1 MGLKSLKKSEEGT
14 GIMFTTRWSTSE
26 RKYDVLFD
34 RDVKVRMPDGTLLDG
49 NIYRP
54 ASNERFPVI
63 LGAHAYNKDLQSPPM
78 RPVGFTPM
86 RGYMESGDSTFF
98 ARRGYVHAV
107 FNVRGSGK
115 SEGFY
120 QLMGPLEVQDICNLI
135 EWLAA
140 QPWSTGDIG
149 MFGVSYFARL
159 AKAVAAA
166 GPKPLKAIF
175 APFAGTDDYRHRCY
189 HGGIL
194 AHGFITHWRNSL
206 HRPNYCSLYKEAH
219 GEAAYREAIAQAQHD
234 EEIMA
239 VPALREA
246 LQNPEAGTNALI
258 VDFLLHPFDGPFWRE
273 HSAQDAKARIPAYLG
288 ACWGNYGLHL
298 AGAFTAWRD
307 WQGPKKMVIGPGIYL
322 DRPVYQYQ
330 DESLRWFDHW
340 LKGVNNGVMDEP
352 PIRCFIPPTGE
363 WKSLS
368 DWPPPEARW
377 TTFYLHKDGILSE
390 HELWP
395 SEGADAFD
403 ESNFEHGS
411 ITYATPLLVENT
423 EVLGPSVLTLYL
435 STTDTDALLFVTLL
449 VIDRDD
455 KEHELTRGWLRASQR
470 RLREDSKRWEPI
482 QAHEDRE
489 PLEPGKVYEVCIPIV
504 ATARLFQA
512 GERIAVRIKGADE
525 EPPLN
530 SLQALARNHLR
541 RPRPARITIHHDE
554 SHPSHLD
561 LPVTRGNIVGTF
573 FSGGD
578 ISSFALSR

>member
-1 MGLKSLKKSEEGT
+1 
-14 GIMFTTRWSTSE
+14 MFTTKWSTSE
-26 RKYDVLFD
+26 RKYDVIVE

-63 LGAHAYNKDLQSPPM
+63 LGAHAYDKDLQSPPM

-86 RGYMESGDSTFF
+86 RGYMESGDSTFY

-115 SEGFY
+115 SGGYY

-135 EWLAA
+135 DWLAA
-140 QPWSTGDIG
+140 QSWSTGDVG

-159 AKAVAAA
+159 AKAVAAV
-166 GPKPLKAIF
+166 GPTPLKAIF

-206 HRPNYCSLYKEAH
+206 HRPNYRSLYKESH
-219 GEAAYREAIAQAQHD
+219 GEAAYKDAIAQAMRD

-239 VPALREA
+239 VPGLREA

-258 VDFLLHPFDGPFWRE
+258 VDFLLHPFDGPFWRK
-273 HSAQDAKARIPAYLG
+273 HSAQDVKATIPAYLG

-298 AGAFTAWRD
+298 PGAFTAWRD

-330 DESLRWFDHW
+330 DEALRWFDHW
-340 LKGVNNGVMDEP
+340 LKGIDNGVMDEP

-363 WKSLS
+363 WKSLN

-377 TTFYLHKDGILSE
+377 TTFYLHKDRILSE

-395 SEGADAFD
+395 SEGTDAFD

-411 ITYATPLLVENT
+411 LTYTTPPLVENT
-423 EVLGPSVLTLYL
+423 EALGPSVLTLYL
-435 STTDTDALLFVTLL
+435 STSDTDALLFVTLL
-449 VIDRDD
+449 AIDREG
-455 KEHELTRGWLRASQR
+455 KEEELTRGWLRASQR
-470 RLREDSKRWEPI
+470 RLREDSKPWEPI

-489 PLEPGKVYEVCIPIV
+489 PLEPGKIYELRIPIV

-512 GERIAVRIKGADE
+512 GERIAIRIKGADD
-525 EPPLN
+525 EPALN

-561 LPVTRGNIVGTF
+561 LPITRGNLIGTF

>member
-1 MGLKSLKKSEEGT
+1 
-14 GIMFTTRWSTSE
+14 MFTRTWSTSE
-26 RKYDVLFD
+26 RKYEVTVD

-49 NIYRP
+49 NIFRP
-54 ASNERFPVI
+54 ASSERFPVI
-63 LGAHAYNKDLQSPPM
+63 LGAHAYNKDLQSPPL

-120 QLMGPLEVQDICNLI
+120 QLMGLLEVQDICNLI
-135 EWLAA
+135 DWLAV
-140 QPWSTGDIG
+140 QSWSTGDVG

-159 AKAVAAA
+159 AKAVAAL
-166 GPKPLKAIF
+166 GPKPLKTIF

-194 AHGFITHWRNSL
+194 AHGFVMHWRNSL
-206 HRPNYCSLYKEAH
+206 HKPNYRSLYKEAH
-219 GEAAYREAIAQAQHD
+219 GEAAYKEAIAQAMRD

-239 VPALREA
+239 VPGLREA
-246 LQNPEAGTNALI
+246 LQNPDAGTNALV
-258 VDFLLHPFDGPFWRE
+258 VDVLLHPFDGPFWRE
-273 HSAQDAKARIPAYLG
+273 RSAQDAKATVPAYLG

-298 AGAFTAWRD
+298 PGAFMAWRD
-307 WQGPKKMVIGPGIYL
+307 WKGPKKMVIGPGIYL

-340 LKGVNNGVMDEP
+340 LKGIDTGVMDEP
-352 PIRCFIPPTGE
+352 PIRCFISPTGE
-363 WKSLS
+363 WKSLD

-395 SEGADAFD
+395 GEGVDSFD
-403 ESNFEHGS
+403 ESPFEHGS
-411 ITYATPLLVENT
+411 VVYTTPPLVENT

-435 STTDTDALLFVTLL
+435 STTGSEALLFATLL
-449 VIDRDD
+449 LIDRDGN
-455 KEHELTRGWLRASQR
+455 EHELTRGWLRASQR
-470 RLREDSKRWEPI
+470 RLRDGCEPWEPI
-482 QAHEDRE
+482 QAHDKRE
-489 PLEPGKVYEVCIPIV
+489 PLEPDKIYELKISIV
-504 ATARLFQA
+504 PTARLFQT
-512 GERIAVRIKGADE
+512 GERIAIRIKAADD
-525 EPPLN
+525 EPPVN

-541 RPRPARITIHHDE
+541 RPRPARITLHHDE
-554 SHPSHLD
+554 NHPSHLD
-561 LPVTRGNIVGTF
+561 LPITRGNIIGTF
-573 FSGGD
+573 FSGGN
-578 ISSFALSR
+578 ISSFGLSH

>member
-1 MGLKSLKKSEEGT
+1 
-14 GIMFTTRWSTSE
+14 MFTTQWSTSE
-26 RKYDVLFD
+26 RKYDVIVE
-34 RDVKVRMPDGTLLDG
+34 RDVKVSMPDGTLLDG
-49 NIYRP
+49 NIFRP
-54 ASNERFPVI
+54 NSPERFPVI
-63 LGAHAYNKDLQSPPM
+63 LGAHAYNKDLQSPPL

-120 QLMGPLEVQDICNLI
+120 QLMGSLEVEDICHLI
-135 EWLAA
+135 DWLAA
-140 QPWSTGDIG
+140 QRWSTGDVG

-159 AKAVAAA
+159 AKAVAAF
-166 GPKPLKAIF
+166 GPKPLKTIF

-194 AHGFITHWRNSL
+194 AFGFVMHWRNSL
-206 HRPNYCSLYKEAH
+206 HKPNYRSLYKEVH
-219 GEAAYREAIAQAQHD
+219 GETAYKEAIAQAMRD

-239 VPALREA
+239 VPGLRDV
-246 LQNPEAGTNALI
+246 LQHPDAGTNAL
-258 VDFLLHPFDGPFWRE
+258 VADVLLHPFDGPFWRE
-273 HSAQDAKARIPAYLG
+273 RSAQDAKATIPAYLG

-298 AGAFTAWRD
+298 PGAFTAWKD
-307 WQGPKKMVIGPGIYL
+307 WNGPKKMVIGPGIYL

-340 LKGVNNGVMDEP
+340 LKGIDNGVMDEP

-363 WKSLS
+363 WKLLD
-368 DWPPPEARW
+368 DWPPPQARW

-395 SEGADAFD
+395 GEGADSFD
-403 ESNFEHGS
+403 ESPFEHGLL
-411 ITYATPLLVENT
+411 TYTTPPLVENT
-423 EVLGPSVLTLYL
+423 EVIGPSVLTLHL
-435 STTDTDALLFVTLL
+435 STTDSEALLFATLL
-449 VIDRDD
+449 LIDRDGN
-455 KEHELTRGWLRASQR
+455 EHELTRGWLRASQR
-470 RLREDSKRWEPI
+470 RLQDGCPLWEPV
-482 QAHEDRE
+482 QAHEKRE
-489 PLEPGKVYEVCIPIV
+489 PLEPGKVYELKIPIV
-504 ATARLFQA
+504 PTARLFQA
-512 GERIAVRIKGADE
+512 GERIAVRIKGADDE
-525 EPPLN
+525 APVN

-554 SHPSHLD
+554 NHPSHLD
-561 LPVTRGNIVGTF
+561 LPITRGNIIGTF

-578 ISSFALSR
+578 ISSFGLSH

>member
-1 MGLKSLKKSEEGT
+1 
-14 GIMFTTRWSTSE
+14 MFTTKWSTSE
-26 RKYDVLFD
+26 RKYDVIVE
-34 RDVKVRMPDGTLLDG
+34 RDVKVHMPDGTLLDG

-54 ASNERFPVI
+54 ASSERFPAI

-115 SEGFY
+115 SGGFY

-140 QPWSTGDIG
+140 QSWSTGDIG

-159 AKAVAAA
+159 AKAVAAL
-166 GPKPLKAIF
+166 GPKQLKAIF
-175 APFAGTDDYRHRCY
+175 SPFAGTDDYRHRCY

-206 HRPNYCSLYKEAH
+206 HRPNYRSLYKEAH
-219 GEAAYREAIAQAQHD
+219 GEAAYKDAIAQAMRD

-239 VPALREA
+239 VPGLREV

-258 VDFLLHPFDGPFWRE
+258 VDFLLHPFDGPFWRQ
-273 HSAQDAKARIPAYLG
+273 HSAQDAKATIPAYLG

-298 AGAFTAWRD
+298 PGAFSAWQD
-307 WQGPKKMVIGPGIYL
+307 WRGPKKMVIGPGIYL

-340 LKGVNNGVMDEP
+340 LKGIDNGVMDEP

-363 WKSLS
+363 WKSLN

-377 TTFYLHKDGILSE
+377 TTFYLHKDGTLSE

-395 SEGADAFD
+395 SEGTDAFD

-411 ITYATPLLVENT
+411 VTYATPLIVENT

-449 VIDRDD
+449 AIDREG
-455 KEHELTRGWLRASQR
+455 KEQELTRGWLRASQR
-470 RLREDSKRWEPI
+470 RLREDSKPWEPI
-482 QAHEDRE
+482 QVHEDRE
-489 PLEPGKVYEVCIPIV
+489 PLEPGKIYKLHIPIV
-504 ATARLFQA
+504 PTARLFQA
-512 GERIAVRIKGADE
+512 GERIALRIKGADD
-525 EPPLN
+525 EPALN

-561 LPVTRGNIVGTF
+561 LPITRGNLIGTF

-578 ISSFALSR
+578 ISSFVLSR

>member
-1 MGLKSLKKSEEGT
+1 
-14 GIMFTTRWSTSE
+14 MFTTKWSTSE
-26 RKYDVLFD
+26 RKYDVLIE

-49 NIYRP
+49 NVYRP
-54 ASNERFPVI
+54 AAPERFPVI
-63 LGAHAYNKDLQSPPM
+63 LGAHAYNKELQSPPL

-120 QLMGPLEVQDICNLI
+120 QLMGPVEVQDICNLI
-135 EWLAA
+135 DWLAA
-140 QPWSTGDIG
+140 QPWSNGQVG

-159 AKAVAAA
+159 AKAVAALR
-166 GPKPLKAIF
+166 PESLKAIF

-194 AHGFITHWRNSL
+194 AHGFLTHWRNSL
-206 HRPNYCSLYKEAH
+206 HQPNYCSLYKEAR
-219 GEAAYREAIAQAQHD
+219 GEPAYKQAIEQVMRD

-239 VPALREA
+239 VPGLREA
-246 LQNPEAGTNALI
+246 LQNPNAGTNALV
-258 VDFLLHPFDGPFWRE
+258 VDVLLHPFDGSFWQSR
-273 HSAQDAKARIPAYLG
+273 SAQDAKATIPAYLG

-298 AGAFTAWRD
+298 PGAFSAWKEWR
-307 WQGPKKMVIGPGIYL
+307 GPKKMVIGPGIYL

-340 LKGVNNGVMDEP
+340 LKGIDNGIMDEP
-352 PIRCFIPPTGE
+352 PVRCFIPPTGE
-363 WKSLS
+363 WKSLN

-377 TTFYLHKDGILSE
+377 MTFYLHAEGVLSE

-395 SEGADAFD
+395 GEGADSFN
-403 ESNFEHGS
+403 ESNFEHGAL
-411 ITYATPLLVENT
+411 TYATPALVENT
-423 EVLGPSVLTLYL
+423 EVLGPSILTVYV
-435 STTDTDALLFVTLL
+435 STTDTEALLFATLL
-449 VIDRDD
+449 LVDRDG

-470 RLREDSKRWEPI
+470 RLREDSTLWEPI
-482 QAHEDRE
+482 QAHEERE
-489 PLEPGKVYEVCIPIV
+489 PLEPGKIYALRIPIV
-504 ATARLFQA
+504 PTARLFQA
-512 GERIAVRIKGADE
+512 GERIAIRIKGADN
-525 EPPLN
+525 EPPLT
-530 SLQALARNHLR
+530 SLQALARNHLC
-541 RPRPARITIHHDE
+541 RPRPARITVHHDE

-561 LPVTRGNIVGTF
+561 LPITCGNIIGTF

-578 ISSFALSR
+578 ISSFSLSR

>member
-1 MGLKSLKKSEEGT
+1 
-14 GIMFTTRWSTSE
+14 MFTTKWSTSE
-26 RKYDVLFD
+26 RKYDVIVE
-34 RDVKVRMPDGTLLDG
+34 RDIKVSMPDGTLLDG

-54 ASNERFPVI
+54 ASSERFPVI

-86 RGYMESGDSTFF
+86 RGYMESGDSTFY

-115 SEGFY
+115 SGGYY
-120 QLMGPLEVQDICNLI
+120 QLMGPLEVQDICSLI
-135 EWLAA
+135 DWLAA
-140 QPWSTGDIG
+140 QSWSTGDVG

-159 AKAVAAA
+159 AKAVAAM

-206 HRPNYCSLYKEAH
+206 HRPNYRSLYKEAH
-219 GEAAYREAIAQAQHD
+219 GEAAYKDAIAQAMRD

-239 VPALREA
+239 VPGLREA

-273 HSAQDAKARIPAYLG
+273 HSAQDAKATIPAYLG

-298 AGAFTAWRD
+298 PGAFTAWKD
-307 WQGPKKMVIGPGIYL
+307 WRGPKKMVIGPGIYL

-340 LKGVNNGVMDEP
+340 LKGVDNGVMDEP

-363 WKSLS
+363 WKSLN

-395 SEGADAFD
+395 SEGTDAFD

-411 ITYATPLLVENT
+411 LTYATPLLVENT

-449 VIDRDD
+449 AIDREG
-455 KEHELTRGWLRASQR
+455 KEEELTRGWLRAF
-470 RLREDSKRWEPI
+470 
-482 QAHEDRE
+482 
-489 PLEPGKVYEVCIPIV
+489 
-504 ATARLFQA
+504 AT
-512 GERIAVRIKGADE
+512 
-525 EPPLN
+525 
-530 SLQALARNHLR
+530 ALARR
-541 RPRPARITIHHDE
+541 QPA
-554 SHPSHLD
+554 
-561 LPVTRGNIVGTF
+561 VGA
-573 FSGGD
+573 D
-578 ISSFALSR
+578 SSS